1 MPSTETPKLPPV
13 PVTDGDTEAGYGLT
27 IDEGGA
33 EEVLFNSIDGRS
45 TLTDASHMAHM
56 IWAIYDMAEIFLN
69 YELRKKII

>member
-27 IDEGGA
+27 IDERGA

-45 TLTDASHMAHM
+45 TLTDASHMGH
-56 IWAIYDMAEIFLN
+56 I
-69 YELRKKII
+69 